1 MLGASE
7 VQGSA
12 GPHLVVGL
20 RLQWIPALSQ
30 ARGVGWGVTLQPPGP
45 ALSLEGKLA
54 MGQMLPACSWHARP
68 LLSSE
73 HVQASKPMTLPEKG
87 RGPQRGWG
95 LLGRAPHKRG
105 SADSYSVPHL
115 LSPAIFKPLFF
126 LGTSWNPI

>member
-1 MLGASE
+1 MLEASE

-12 GPHLVVGL
+12 GPHLVAGL
-20 RLQWIPALSQ
+20 RLQWTPALSQ
-30 ARGVGWGVTLQPPGP
+30 ARGGGGRGEVTLQPPGP
-45 ALSLEGKLA
+45 ALSFEGKLA
-54 MGQMLPACSWHARP
+54 MGQMLPASSWHAGP

-105 SADSYSVPHL
+105 VC
-115 LSPAIFKPLFF
+115 
-126 LGTSWNPI
+126 